1 MAQQKKMI
9 SCGAGLAA
17 LGMAL
22 RFVAGPLATLV
33 GAAAF
38 GLRGNV
44 LRFAII
50 QVCVPYVDVML
61 PCTPLHLNSETPV
74 QTGR

>member
-1 MAQQKKMI
+1 MARQEKMI
-9 SCGAGLAA
+9 ACGAGLAA

-38 GLRGNV
+38 GLRGDI

-50 QVCVPYVDVML
+50 QVCVCAVRRRCCPFRIQIS
-61 PCTPLHLNSETPV
+61 HLLSLLI
-74 QTGR
+74 